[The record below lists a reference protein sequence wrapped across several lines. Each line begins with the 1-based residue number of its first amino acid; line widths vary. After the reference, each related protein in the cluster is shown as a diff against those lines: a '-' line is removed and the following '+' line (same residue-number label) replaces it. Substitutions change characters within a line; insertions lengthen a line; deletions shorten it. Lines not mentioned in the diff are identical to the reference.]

1 MGANPFLLQA
11 TREFHHYFVP
21 PRGGGM
27 EIKMKKALKVIGII
41 LASLA
46 LIFGIFAVVNQIVE
60 KQMNKYIDTFSAVE
74 VEEQLVPTLED
85 GEYYFTTDREFRV
98 MQLTDVHIGGGFL
111 SIQEDKKAINAVAA
125 MITEE
130 KPDLVIV
137 TGDISFAVPYIS
149 GTINNAIA
157 HRMFMRLMERLEI
170 PWTVVF
176 GNHDSEAYNYYNRA
190 TVSKMY
196 DDESLKH
203 CLFIPDGDLSGEG
216 NHVINVKN
224 SAGLITESFYM
235 IDTHS
240 YTDQDPLGIKW
251 DYDYVKEDQ
260 IAWYADKIEAHKAAN
275 AAVYATLTEEQKTA
289 YAALLEPKSLMFM
302 HIPLRE
308 VKAAYDESIANGK
321 EDTENVKWKEGF
333 DGETDEVVYC
343 SRTDEQLFETV
354 LEKGSTKALF
364 YGHDHLNNFVL
375 EYKGVT
381 LSYGYS
387 IDYLAYSGIDEQG
400 YHRGCTIITCEPSGD
415 ATIMHEN
422 YYQDKYVSQYE
433 KEIVN
438 MEPYKAE

>member
-1 MGANPFLLQA
+1 
-11 TREFHHYFVP
+11 
-21 PRGGGM
+21 
-27 EIKMKKALKVIGII
+27 MKKALIITGIV

-46 LIFGIFAVVNQIVE
+46 LIFGVFAVVNQIGE

-74 VEEQLVPTLED
+74 VEEPLAPPFGD
-85 GEYYFTTDREFRV
+85 GEYYFTTDRDFRV

-111 SIQEDKKAINAVAA
+111 SVEEDKKVINAIAA
-125 MITEE
+125 MVAEE
-130 KPDLVIV
+130 KPDLIIV
-137 TGDISFAVPYIS
+137 TGDVSFAVPYIS

-157 HRMFMRLMERLEI
+157 HRMFMRLMERLGI
-170 PWTVVF
+170 PWTIVF

-190 TVSKMY
+190 AVSKMY
-196 DDESLKH
+196 DDESLEH

-235 IDTHS
+235 IDTHA
-240 YTDQDPLGIKW
+240 YTDKDPLGIKW

-260 IAWYADKIEAHKAAN
+260 IEWYADKVDAHKAAN
-275 AAVYATLTEEQKTA
+275 AAVYASLTEEEKTA
-289 YAALLEPKSLMFM
+289 FADLLEPKSLMFM
-302 HIPLRE
+302 HIPLTE
-308 VKAAYDESIANGK
+308 VKTAYDEYVANNRQN
-321 EDTENVKWKEGF
+321 TENVTYIRGF

-343 SRTDEQLFETV
+343 SRTDVALFETV
-354 LEKGSTKALF
+354 KELGSTKALF

-375 EYKGVT
+375 EYKGIT

-400 YHRGCTIITCEPSGD
+400 YHRGCTVITCEPSGD
-415 ATIMHEN
+415 ATIKHEN
-422 YYQDKYVSQYE
+422 YYQDKYVPLYE
-433 KEIVN
+433 KEVVN

>member
-1 MGANPFLLQA
+1 
-11 TREFHHYFVP
+11 
-21 PRGGGM
+21 
-27 EIKMKKALKVIGII
+27 MKKALKVIGIV

-46 LIFGIFAVVNQIVE
+46 LIFGIFVLVNQIGE
-60 KQMNKYIDTFSAVE
+60 RQMNKYIDTFSAVE
-74 VEEQLVPTLED
+74 VQEPLVPTFVN
-85 GEYYFTTDREFRV
+85 GEYSFTTDREFRV
-98 MQLTDVHIGGGFL
+98 MQLTDVHLGGGFL
-111 SIQEDKKAINAVAA
+111 SRKEDKMTINTVAA
-125 MITEE
+125 MVTAE
-130 KPDLVIV
+130 KPDLIIV

-157 HRMFMRLMERLEI
+157 HRMFIRLMERLEI
-170 PWTVVF
+170 PWTVNF
-176 GNHDSEAYNYYNRA
+176 GNHDSEAYNYYGRA
-190 TVSKMY
+190 TVSEMY
-196 DDESLKH
+196 ADESLKY

-235 IDTHS
+235 IDTHA
-240 YTDQDPLGIKW
+240 YTDKDPLGIKW

-260 IAWYADKIEAHKAAN
+260 IAWYASKIEAHKAAN

-289 YAALLEPKSLMFM
+289 YADLLEPKSLMFM

-308 VKAAYDESIANGK
+308 VKAAYDELIANGK
-321 EDTENVKWKEGF
+321 QDTENVKWLEGF

-354 LEKGSTKALF
+354 LEKGSTKGLF

-375 EYKGVT
+375 DYKGVK

-400 YHRGCTIITCEPSGD
+400 YQRGCTVITCAPNGD
-415 ATIMHEN
+415 ATITHEN
-422 YYQDKYVSQYE
+422 YYQDK
-433 KEIVN
+433 
-438 MEPYKAE
+438 

>member
-1 MGANPFLLQA
+1 
-11 TREFHHYFVP
+11 
-21 PRGGGM
+21 
-27 EIKMKKALKVIGII
+27 MKKALIITGIV

-46 LIFGIFAVVNQIVE
+46 LIFGIFAVVNQIGE
-60 KQMNKYIDTFSAVE
+60 GQMNKYIDTFSAVE
-74 VEEQLVPTLED
+74 VEDPLSPTFSD
-85 GEYYFTTDREFRV
+85 GEYYFTTDRDFRV
-98 MQLTDVHIGGGFL
+98 MQLTDVHLGGGFL
-111 SIQEDKKAINAVAA
+111 SRKEDKMTINAIAA
-125 MITEE
+125 MVETE
-130 KPDLVIV
+130 KPDLIIV

-170 PWTVVF
+170 PWTVTF
-176 GNHDSEAYNYYNRA
+176 GNHDSEAYNYYGRA
-190 TVSKMY
+190 AVSKMY
-196 DDESLKH
+196 ADESLKY
-203 CLFIPDGDLSGEG
+203 CLFTPDGDLSGEG

-235 IDTHS
+235 IDTHA
-240 YTDQDPLGIKW
+240 YTDKDPLGIKW

-260 IAWYADKIEAHKAAN
+260 IAWYANKIEAHKSAN
-275 AAVYATLTEEQKTA
+275 AAVYATLTEEQKTS
-289 YAALLEPKSLMFM
+289 YADLLEPKSLMFM

-321 EDTENVKWKEGF
+321 KETENVKWVKGF

-354 LEKGSTKALF
+354 LEKRSTKALF

-400 YHRGCTIITCEPSGD
+400 YHRGCTIITCAPDGT
-415 ATIMHEN
+415 ANYTHEN
-422 YYQDKYVSQYE
+422 YYQDKYAPLYE
-433 KEIVN
+433 KETVN

>member
-1 MGANPFLLQA
+1 
-11 TREFHHYFVP
+11 
-21 PRGGGM
+21 
-27 EIKMKKALKVIGII
+27 MKKAFIITGIV

-46 LIFGIFAVVNQIVE
+46 LVFGAFAIVNQIGE

-74 VEEQLVPTLED
+74 VEDALTPVFED
-85 GEYYFTTDREFRV
+85 GEYYFTTDRAFKV
-98 MQLTDVHIGGGFL
+98 MQLTDVHLGGGFL
-111 SIQEDKKAINAVAA
+111 SRNEDKMAINAIAA
-125 MITEE
+125 MVEAE
-130 KPDLVIV
+130 KPDLIIV
-137 TGDISFAVPYIS
+137 TGDVSFAVPYIS

-157 HRMFMRLMERLEI
+157 HRMFMRLMERLGVS
-170 PWTVVF
+170 WTIVF
-176 GNHDSEAYNYYNRA
+176 GNHDSEAYNYYNRS

-196 DDESLKH
+196 DDEVLEH

-240 YTDQDPLGIKW
+240 YTDKDPLGIKW

-260 IAWYADKIEAHKAAN
+260 IAWYAGKIDAHKTAN
-275 AAVYATLTEEQKTA
+275 AAVYAMLTDEQKAA
-289 YAALLEPKSLMFM
+289 YADLLEPKSLMFM

-308 VKAAYDESIANGK
+308 VKYAYDEWIANGK
-321 EDTENVKWKEGF
+321 QNTDDVKYIRGF

-387 IDYLAYSGIDEQG
+387 IDYLAYSDIDTRG
-400 YHRGCTIITCEPSGD
+400 YQRGCTVITCAPEGD
-415 ATIMHEN
+415 ASIVHEN
-422 YYQDKYVSQYE
+422 YYQDKYVPLYE
-433 KEIVN
+433 KENVD
-438 MEPYKAE
+438 MEQYKAE

>member
-1 MGANPFLLQA
+1 
-11 TREFHHYFVP
+11 
-21 PRGGGM
+21 
-27 EIKMKKALKVIGII
+27 MKKALKITGIV

-46 LIFGIFAVVNQIVE
+46 LIFGLFVVINQIGE
-60 KQMNKYIDTFSAVE
+60 KQMNKYIDTFAPVE
-74 VEEQLVPTLED
+74 VEEPLTPALEN
-85 GEYYFTTDREFRV
+85 GEYSFTTDRDFRV
-98 MQLTDVHIGGGFL
+98 MQLTDVHLGGGFL
-111 SIQEDKKAINAVAA
+111 SRKEDKMTINAIATMV
-125 MITEE
+125 TEE
-130 KPDLVIV
+130 KPDLIIV
-137 TGDISFAVPYIS
+137 TGDVSFAVPYIS

-157 HRMFMRLMERLEI
+157 HRMFMRLMERLGVS
-170 PWTVVF
+170 WTIVF

-196 DDESLKH
+196 DDEALEH

-224 SAGLITESFYM
+224 SAGLITQSFYM

-240 YTDQDPLGIKW
+240 YTDKDPLGIKW

-260 IAWYADKIEAHKAAN
+260 IEWYAGKVDAKRATN
-275 AAVYATLTEEQKTA
+275 AALYETLSDEQKKE
-289 YAALLEPKSLMFM
+289 YADLREPKSLMFM

-321 EDTENVKWKEGF
+321 QDTENVQWKEGF

-354 LEKGSTKALF
+354 LEKGSTKGLF

-375 EYKGVT
+375 DYKGVK

-387 IDYLAYSGIDEQG
+387 IDYLAYSDIDTRG
-400 YHRGCTIITCEPSGD
+400 YQRGCTVITCTPDGD
-415 ATIMHEN
+415 MNISHEN
-422 YYQDKYVSQYE
+422 YYQDKYVPLYE
-433 KEIVN
+433 KENVD
-438 MEPYKAE
+438 MEQYKAE

>member
-1 MGANPFLLQA
+1 
-11 TREFHHYFVP
+11 
-21 PRGGGM
+21 
-27 EIKMKKALKVIGII
+27 MKKALKVIGIV

-46 LIFGIFAVVNQIVE
+46 LIFLAFVVVNQICE
-60 KQMNKYIDTFSAVE
+60 GQMNKYIDTFSAVE
-74 VEEQLVPTLED
+74 VEDRLLPARD
-85 GEYYFTTDREFRV
+85 GDGVAYFTTDEEFKV

-111 SIQEDKKAINAVAA
+111 SVDEDKKAINAVAA
-125 MITEE
+125 MIAEE

-157 HRMFMRLMERLEI
+157 HRLFIRLMERLEI
-170 PWTVVF
+170 PWTVNF

-190 TVSKMY
+190 TVSEMY
-196 DDESLKH
+196 ANESLKY
-203 CLFIPDGDLSGEG
+203 CLFTPDGDLSGEG

-240 YTDQDPLGIKW
+240 YTDKDPLGILW

-260 IAWYADKIEAHKAAN
+260 IAWYASKIEAHKAAN
-275 AAVYATLTEEQKTA
+275 AAVYATLSDEQKAA
-289 YAALLEPKSLMFM
+289 YADLLAPKSLMFM
-302 HIPLRE
+302 HIPLTE
-308 VKAAYDESIANGK
+308 VKAAYDEYVGNNRK
-321 EDTENVKWKEGF
+321 DTENVQYKEGF

-343 SRTDEQLFETV
+343 SRTDVELFETV
-354 LEKGSTKALF
+354 LAKGSTQALF

-375 EYKGVT
+375 EYKGII

-400 YHRGCTIITCEPSGD
+400 YQRGCTIITCAPDGT
-415 ATIMHEN
+415 ANYTHEN
-422 YYQDKYVSQYE
+422 YYQDKYEPLYE

>member
-1 MGANPFLLQA
+1 
-11 TREFHHYFVP
+11 
-21 PRGGGM
+21 
-27 EIKMKKALKVIGII
+27 MKKALIITGIV

-46 LIFGIFAVVNQIVE
+46 LIFGVFAVVNQIGE
-60 KQMNKYIDTFSAVE
+60 KQMNKYIDTFSAVTVDE
-74 VEEQLVPTLED
+74 PLTPVLD
-85 GEYYFTTDREFRV
+85 GGEYYFTTDREFRV
-98 MQLTDVHIGGGFL
+98 MQLTDVHLGGGFL
-111 SIQEDKKAINAVAA
+111 SRKEDKMTINAIAA
-125 MITEE
+125 MVTEE
-130 KPDLVIV
+130 KPDLIIV
-137 TGDISFAVPYIS
+137 TGDVSFAVPYIS

-157 HRMFMRLMERLEI
+157 HRMFMRLMERLGVS
-170 PWTVVF
+170 WTIVF

-190 TVSKMY
+190 TVSEMY

-251 DYDYVKEDQ
+251 DYDYVKQDQ
-260 IAWYADKIEAHKAAN
+260 IDWYAGKIEAHKAAN
-275 AAVYATLTEEQKTA
+275 AAVYATLSDEQKTA
-289 YAALLEPKSLMFM
+289 YADLLEPKSLMFM

-308 VKAAYDESIANGK
+308 VKAAYDEYVANNRQN
-321 EDTENVKWKEGF
+321 TENVTYIRGF
-333 DGETDEVVYC
+333 DGETDEVVYS

-354 LEKGSTKALF
+354 LEKGSTKGLF
-364 YGHDHLNNFVL
+364 FGHDHLNNFVL

-387 IDYLAYSGIDEQG
+387 IDYLAYSDIDTRG
-400 YHRGCTIITCEPSGD
+400 YQRGCTIITCEPSGD
-415 ATIMHEN
+415 ATIVHEN
-422 YYQDKYVSQYE
+422 YYQDKYVPFYE
-433 KEIVN
+433 KETVD

>member
-1 MGANPFLLQA
+1 
-11 TREFHHYFVP
+11 
-21 PRGGGM
+21 
-27 EIKMKKALKVIGII
+27 MKKALIITGIV
-41 LASLA
+41 LVSLA
-46 LIFGIFAVVNQIVE
+46 LIFGVFAVVNQIGE
-60 KQMNKYIDTFSAVE
+60 KQMNKYIDSFAPVSI
-74 VEEQLVPTLED
+74 EEPLTPTLEN
-85 GEYYFTTDREFRV
+85 GEYYFTTDEEFRV

-111 SIQEDKKAINAVAA
+111 SVDEDKKAINAVAA
-125 MITEE
+125 MIAEE

-157 HRMFMRLMERLEI
+157 HRLFIRLMERLEI
-170 PWTVVF
+170 PWTVNF
-176 GNHDSEAYNYYNRA
+176 GNHDSEVYNYYGRA
-190 TVSKMY
+190 TVSEMY
-196 DDESLKH
+196 ADESLKY
-203 CLFIPDGDLSGEG
+203 CLFTPDGDLSGEG

-240 YTDQDPLGIKW
+240 YTDKDPLGIKW

-260 IAWYADKIEAHKAAN
+260 IEWYADKVDAHKAAN

-289 YAALLEPKSLMFM
+289 FTDLLEPKSLMFM
-302 HIPLRE
+302 HIPLTE
-308 VKAAYDESIANGK
+308 VKAAYDEYVANNRQN
-321 EDTENVKWKEGF
+321 TENVTYIRGF

-343 SRTDEQLFETV
+343 SRTDVDLFETV

-375 EYKGVT
+375 EYKGIT

-400 YHRGCTIITCEPSGD
+400 YHRGCTVITCEPSGD
-415 ATIMHEN
+415 ATIKHEN
-422 YYQDKYVSQYE
+422 YYQDKYVSLYE
-433 KEIVN
+433 KEVVN

>member
-1 MGANPFLLQA
+1 
-11 TREFHHYFVP
+11 
-21 PRGGGM
+21 
-27 EIKMKKALKVIGII
+27 MKKALIITGIV

-46 LIFGIFAVVNQIVE
+46 LIFGIFVVVNQIGE
-60 KQMNKYIDTFSAVE
+60 GQMNKYIDTFSPVE
-74 VEEQLVPTLED
+74 VEEQLTPTLED
-85 GEYYFTTDREFRV
+85 GAYSFITDREFRV

-111 SIQEDKKAINAVAA
+111 SRKEDKMTINAIAA
-125 MITEE
+125 MVATE
-130 KPDLVIV
+130 KPDLIIV

-157 HRMFMRLMERLEI
+157 HRLFIRLMERLGI
-170 PWTVVF
+170 PWTVNF

-190 TVSKMY
+190 TVSEMY
-196 DDESLKH
+196 ADESLKY
-203 CLFIPDGDLSGEG
+203 CLFTPDGDLSGEG

-235 IDTHS
+235 IDTHA
-240 YTDQDPLGIKW
+240 YTDKDPLGIKW

-260 IAWYADKIEAHKAAN
+260 IAWYAQKIDAHKAAN
-275 AAVYATLTEEQKTA
+275 AAVYATLSEEQKDA
-289 YAALLEPKSLMFM
+289 YADLLAPKSLMFM

-321 EDTENVKWKEGF
+321 KETENVKWVEGF

-343 SRTDEQLFETV
+343 SRTDEQLFETIQE
-354 LEKGSTKALF
+354 LGSTKGLF

-400 YHRGCTIITCEPSGD
+400 YHRGCTVITCAPNGD
-415 ATIMHEN
+415 ASITHEN
-422 YYQDKYVSQYE
+422 YYQDKYVPLYE
-433 KEIVN
+433 KETVN